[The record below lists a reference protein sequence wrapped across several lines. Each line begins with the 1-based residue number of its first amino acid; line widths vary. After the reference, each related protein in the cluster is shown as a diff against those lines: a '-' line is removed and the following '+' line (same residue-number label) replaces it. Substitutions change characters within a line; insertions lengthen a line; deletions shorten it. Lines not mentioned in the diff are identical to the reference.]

1 MVDLPE
7 LNWASLN
14 RFRQLQ
20 ALRNRRKA
28 SQDTDQALLRSQFA
42 LVLNHTLPHYI
53 TPSLKTDAKPQPR
66 RMPSLD
72 IQVNVVQLSPFNGQS
87 RQFSKDSHAPQ
98 AISKNTHHAASSSF
112 FQDSSLGF
120 LVVKSALYLLRFI
133 ITLPLIAVLLR
144 LAVHALQT
152 HVSIGLL
159 VVYIKHSL
167 FSHAQ
172 YD

>member
-1 MVDLPE
+1 
-7 LNWASLN
+7 
-14 RFRQLQ
+14 
-20 ALRNRRKA
+20 LRNRCKA
-28 SQDTDQALLRSQFA
+28 SRDTDQALLRSQFA

-72 IQVNVVQLSPFNGQS
+72 IQVVQLSPFNGQS

-98 AISKNTHHAASSSF
+98 AISKNTHYAASSSF

-120 LVVKSALYLLRFI
+120 LVVKSALYLLGLI

-152 HVSIGLL
+152 HGSIGLL